1 MPSEMYKIKYKM
13 ECYGKKYRS
22 INIYNERK
30 EQIEWQ

>member
-1 MPSEMYKIKYKM
+1 MTSKMYKIKYK

>member
-1 MPSEMYKIKYKM
+1 MTSEMYKIKYKM